1 MHSIR
6 ERYSMKYEI
15 VELKEKKITGLAAR
29 TSNDDPKMGE
39 IIGNLW
45 TRLFQDNLY
54 DKIQDKVSP
63 YTYCLYSDYDEKG
76 YQATVGCDVSKS
88 QEGLA
93 QKTAPAGKYA
103 RFEIHGNMVTAVQN
117 AWNEIWQMPLDRT
130 YTGDF
135 EEYVDSNMTGDATI
149 FIYIA
154 IR

>member
-1 MHSIR
+1 
-6 ERYSMKYEI
+6 MKYEI

-76 YQATVGCDVSKS
+76 YQATEESFKNIGANNHCAWDDNLRSF
-88 QEGLA
+88 
-93 QKTAPAGKYA
+93 KTFQRFVAFNHCVDKCQPTSFSTHRTFSNSGK
-103 RFEIHGNMVTAVQN
+103 I
-117 AWNEIWQMPLDRT
+117 
-130 YTGDF
+130 
-135 EEYVDSNMTGDATI
+135 
-149 FIYIA
+149 
-154 IR
+154 